1 MGVWNGAHDIVYM
14 ERKMAGGE
22 KVDMENAGKHRG
34 WMLSGISF
42 QSADGGIRTRLNV
55 HIIPINS
62 ALG

>member
-1 MGVWNGAHDIVYM
+1 
-14 ERKMAGGE
+14 MAGGE

-62 ALG
+62 AFG